1 MLAASAI
8 NVASPLHA
16 EQHPAKK
23 LAHFAMH
30 LPICMQIHLAPLALM
45 ELACGSVWAQSH
57 ASIWTSAAPGV
68 YSSDRAV
75 KQEQESHT
83 RKVVLPS
90 GMRLFKS
97 LWVELC
103 SDLCFCDSFFGI
115 SATAEVYISSFSHLC
130 KRPYLQNLFLYLV
143 IFFPNENI
151 KPDC

>member
-1 MLAASAI
+1 M
-8 NVASPLHA
+8 ASPLHA

-57 ASIWTSAAPGV
+57 ASIWTSAAPGM

-75 KQEQESHT
+75 KQEQDSHT

-90 GMRLFKS
+90 GMRLS
-97 LWVELC
+97 LNPSGLSYALIYVSVTPFLV
-103 SDLCFCDSFFGI
+103 S
-115 SATAEVYISSFSHLC
+115 V
-130 KRPYLQNLFLYLV
+130 LQQRST
-143 IFFPNENI
+143 
-151 KPDC
+151 